1 MARIGFDA
9 RLYGNRHGGIQ
20 TYLSLLA
27 AALVPVLAARGHT
40 LIVYHAPNAAP
51 PLPPHPALHLATLMT
66 PPHHKLEQMTLP
78 VELSRTRPDL
88 LHSPDF
94 IPPRHGP
101 WKRVI
106 TVHDLNFLRQPHHLA
121 TDARRHYEQIGW
133 AVTEADAIITPSAAI
148 RDDLHALL
156 QVPPERVTVVAEAA
170 DPRFR
175 PSDESDATAPAAPLP
190 PDTPAPGSYFLFV
203 GTVEPRKN
211 LDTLLTA
218 YRAYCLDTDLPR
230 ALVVVGAEGWESART
245 AQLLERSAGVH
256 WLRGIENDALVP
268 LYRGALAL
276 LLPSWEEGFGLT
288 VLEAMASGTPVAI
301 STARALEEVAGGAA
315 LVAPPDDRE
324 AWTMLLRML
333 AETSGVRADLTR
345 RGLARAA
352 AFSWERAAIET
363 ADLYDRTLSIA
374 PAPADADANAGMDAG
389 NDMEGTA

>member
-51 PLPPHPALHLATLMT
+51 PLPPHPALHMATLMT

-121 TDARRHYEQIGW
+121 TDAHRHYEQIGW
-133 AVTEADAIITPSAAI
+133 AVTEADAIIAPSAAI

-156 QVPPERVTVVAEAA
+156 HVPMERVTVVAEAA
-170 DPRFR
+170 DPRFH
-175 PSDESDATAPAAPLP
+175 PSDETASANPLP
-190 PDTPAPGSYFLFV
+190 PDAPAPGSYFLFV

-218 YRAYCLDTDLPR
+218 YRAYRLDTDLPR
-230 ALVVVGAEGWESART
+230 ALVVVGAEGWESERT
-245 AQLLERSAGVH
+245 ARMLERSAGVH
-256 WLRGIENDALVP
+256 WLRGVENDALVP

-288 VLEAMASGTPVAI
+288 ALEAMASGTPVAI

-363 ADLYDRTLSIA
+363 ADLYDHTLSIA
-374 PAPADADANAGMDAG
+374 PAPADAMNTNTDTDT
-389 NDMEGTA
+389 DREETA

>member
-9 RLYGNRHGGIQ
+9 RLYGDRHGGIQ
-20 TYLSLLA
+20 TYLSLLT

-40 LIVYHAPNAAP
+40 LTVYHAPHAAP
-51 PLPPHPALHLATLMT
+51 PLPPHPALHMATLIT

-78 VELSRTRPDL
+78 VELGRTRPDL

-101 WKRVI
+101 WRRVI

-121 TDARRHYEQIGW
+121 TDARRYYEQIGW

-148 RDDLHALL
+148 RDDLAALL
-156 QVPPERVTVVAEAA
+156 HVPPERVTVIAEAA
-170 DPRFR
+170 DPRFH
-175 PSDESDATAPAAPLP
+175 PADEAAPAAASLLP
-190 PDTPAPGSYFLFV
+190 QALAPGTYFLFV

-211 LDTLLTA
+211 LDTLLAA
-218 YRAYCLDTDLPR
+218 YRAYRLDTDMPHEL
-230 ALVVVGAEGWESART
+230 AVVGAEGWESERT
-245 AQLLERSAGVH
+245 ARMLEQSAGVH
-256 WLRGIENDALVP
+256 WLQGVDDDALVP

-301 STARALEEVAGGAA
+301 STARVLEDVAGGAA

-324 AWTMLLRML
+324 AWMMLLHTL
-333 AETSGVRADLTR
+333 AEMPDVRADLAR

-352 AFSWERAAIET
+352 EFSWERAAIAT
-363 ADLYDRTLSIA
+363 ADLYDRTLGIT
-374 PAPADADANAGMDAG
+374 PASAGADVDADAEANTD
-389 NDMEGTA
+389 